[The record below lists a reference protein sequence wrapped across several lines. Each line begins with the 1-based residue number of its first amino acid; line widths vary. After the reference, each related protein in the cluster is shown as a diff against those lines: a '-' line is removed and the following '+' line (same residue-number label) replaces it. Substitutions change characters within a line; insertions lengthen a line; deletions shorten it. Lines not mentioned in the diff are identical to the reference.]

1 MKRVKEDEIFFS
13 LLMQRCTDTQPQKV
27 NPNKRRPDGDSTI
40 IERAATAAKKY
51 VKKLAQHGKAAVIVR
66 T

>member
-1 MKRVKEDEIFFS
+1 MW
-13 LLMQRCTDTQPQKV
+13 RCTDTQPQKV

-51 VKKLAQHGKAAVIVR
+51 VKKLAQHEIAAVIVR